1 MTDLPVRW
9 GMEDL
14 RNGGGGGGG
23 GGGPWNGG
31 GCWGGGGGGTVSIT
45 INDTPPP
52 L

>member
-23 GGGPWNGG
+23 GGGG
-31 GCWGGGGGGTVSIT
+31 V
-45 INDTPPP
+45 DTHSQTM
-52 L
+52 